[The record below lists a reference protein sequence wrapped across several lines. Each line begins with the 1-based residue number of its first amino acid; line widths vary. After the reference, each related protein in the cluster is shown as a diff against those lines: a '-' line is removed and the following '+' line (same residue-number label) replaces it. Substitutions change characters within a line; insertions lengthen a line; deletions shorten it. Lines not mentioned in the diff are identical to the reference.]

1 MGHPVSA
8 GSEGFADFADFQSAN
23 AANGDFNPRSQ
34 SQSRFTTEQNSHA
47 FIHVLFILHV
57 CYQQVTHTDLNLQ
70 CTTFSWVNFI
80 IADVALK

>member
-34 SQSRFTTEQNSHA
+34 SQSRFTTEKIVMLLYMYYS
-47 FIHVLFILHV
+47 F
-57 CYQQVTHTDLNLQ
+57 
-70 CTTFSWVNFI
+70 CTFAINKLPTQI
-80 IADVALK
+80 